1 MRDPGLEYL
10 SWMDLWAEA
19 VAARELC
26 VKNRMLGAGVEL
38 GKLEGSTPFSSLRIK
53 HLASLL
59 GFDDFFLL
67 S

>member
-1 MRDPGLEYL
+1 
-10 SWMDLWAEA
+10 MDLWAEA